1 MFIQFLPSK
10 LPTMRIFLPLIL
22 ACCFSSITSSAQIMG
37 PVVRAN
43 FGVEADLS
51 ANFYNNATTPAVDD
65 WFSNGYF
72 GTGRGVIDTSGAA
85 ALLARYTADPLS
97 RRNAF
102 ARLMAAP
109 AYTVINN
116 RLWLD
121 AVFHRDYHGSDS
133 TVFGGGSN
141 KNGMTPGIWAAPA
154 PQNIPD
160 KNDILDAMV
169 HVRRAGPNASD
180 SLWMFTGL
188 SLENTQGNRFFDFE
202 LYQTDITY
210 NRTTGKFSGYGPDEG
225 HTTWEFDAAG
235 NIKKAGD
242 IIFTAE
248 FGSSTLTLVEAR
260 IWIKRTS
267 LSITPATFKWGG
279 LIDGESSGSLYGYA
293 NILPKTTGA
302 FYTGLQNN
310 GISTWAGPF
319 AVVRVDDA
327 VMSSYIPNQF
337 MEFSVNLT
345 KLGIEP
351 ADFSNSLCGS
361 PFRRVLIK
369 TRSSTSF
376 TSELKDFIAPFRLF
390 DFEEVDANAN
400 LIYFCGVMPTTPI
413 YVENPNASSIYQWS
427 TDTGN
432 IVGTTTGPNIM
443 VNAPGTYYVTQQL
456 HIQCPYFS
464 KDSVTIMYQPV
475 CMVLEN
481 KILDLK
487 AEKAGADNRVSW
499 AASHNEDASRYEVEY
514 SFDNIHFVKLGQV
527 AASDASGKVLYEI
540 QHPAG
545 NIKNPVVFY
554 RITAV
559 GKTGQI
565 KYSNIVSLRMGNTYS
580 SPTIIFPN
588 PVKAQ
593 SWISHQSL
601 RAEQGSVWIFD
612 QLGRKIKSYDIN
624 LVKGENVI
632 KLPLAKEF
640 ANGTYMVRLKTS
652 DNVNPIRMIVQQ

>member
-1 MFIQFLPSK
+1 
-10 LPTMRIFLPLIL
+10 MRIFLPLIL
-22 ACCFSSITSSAQIMG
+22 TFCFTALRSTAQITF

-43 FGVEADLS
+43 FGIEADLS
-51 ANFYNNATTPAVDD
+51 SNFYNNATQPAVDD
-65 WFSNGYF
+65 WFSNGYT
-72 GTGRGVIDTSGAA
+72 GTGKGVIDTSGAA
-85 ALLARYTADPLS
+85 ALLAGYTTNPLS

-102 ARLMAAP
+102 ARLMSVP
-109 AYTVINN
+109 AYTVVNN
-116 RLWLD
+116 RLLLD

-141 KNGMTPGIWAAPA
+141 KNGMTPAIWQAPG
-154 PQNIPD
+154 PQGIPD

-188 SLENTQGNRFFDFE
+188 SLENTTGNRFFDFE
-202 LYQTDITY
+202 LYQTDITF
-210 NRTTGKFSGYGPDEG
+210 NKTTGTFSGYGPHEG
-225 HTTWEFDAAG
+225 HTAWEFDAAG
-235 NIKKAGD
+235 NIIKPGD

-248 FGSSTLTLVEAR
+248 FGSSSLTLVEAR
-260 IWIKRTS
+260 IWIKRTTH
-267 LSITPATFKWGG
+267 SIVPATFKWGG
-279 LIDGESSGSLYGYA
+279 LIDGSASGSLYGYA
-293 NILPKTTGA
+293 NILPKTAGA

-310 GISTWAGPF
+310 GFATWAGPF
-319 AVVRVDDA
+319 ALVRVDDA
-327 VMSSYIPNQF
+327 VVSSYIPNQF

-390 DFEEVDANAN
+390 DYEDVDANAN

-413 YVENPNASSIYQWS
+413 HIENPNGSSIYQWS
-427 TDTGN
+427 TNNGN
-432 IVGTTTGPNIM
+432 IVGATTGTSIM

-464 KDSVTIMYQPV
+464 MDSVTIIFQPV

-487 AEKAGADNRVSW
+487 AEKSGTDNRISW
-499 AASHNEDASRYEVEY
+499 SASNNEDAIRYEVEY
-514 SFDNIHFVKLGQV
+514 SFDNINFVSLGQV
-527 AASDASGKVLYEI
+527 TASEESGKVLYDI
-540 QHPAG
+540 SHPAG
-545 NIKNPVVFY
+545 SIKSPVVFY
-554 RITAV
+554 RVIAIS
-559 GKTGQI
+559 KTGQN
-565 KYSNIVSLRMGNTYS
+565 KYSNIVSLRMGVNYAN
-580 SPTIIFPN
+580 PTIIFPN

-593 SWISHQSL
+593 SWISYQAP
-601 RAEQGSVWIFD
+601 RAEQGSVLIFD
-612 QLGRKIKSYDIN
+612 QLGRKVKSYEVG

-632 KLPLAKEF
+632 KLPLAREF
-640 ANGTYMVRLKTS
+640 ANGTYMVQLKTS
-652 DNVNPIRMIVQQ
+652 DNLYPIRMIVQQ